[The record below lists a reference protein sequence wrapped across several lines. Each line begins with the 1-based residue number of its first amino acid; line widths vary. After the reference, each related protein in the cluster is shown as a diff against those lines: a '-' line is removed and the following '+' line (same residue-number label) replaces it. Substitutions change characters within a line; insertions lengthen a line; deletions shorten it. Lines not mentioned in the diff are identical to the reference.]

1 MKTIWLALA
10 IFVGIFNMNAA
21 SSISITSPSFQASG
35 DIPAKFTC
43 NGTNVSPEL
52 QISSVPNEAK
62 SLVLIVDDPDA
73 PRGLFTHW
81 IVWNI
86 DPKTTRMAENSAP
99 TAGVQGINDFGKRNY
114 GGPCPPSGTHRYFF
128 KIFALDTKLELKPGA
143 RRAELDAVM
152 RGPYLVAPVL
162 EHHRHCFRRV
172 LVIIHNEDTAM
183 RSGRSLPTL
192 QGETC

>member
-1 MKTIWLALA
+1 MKAIWFALA
-10 IFVGIFNMNAA
+10 IFVGILNMNGA
-21 SSISITSPSFQASG
+21 SSISITSPSFQAGG

-86 DPKTTRMAENSAP
+86 DPKTTRVAENGAP
-99 TAGVQGINDFGKRNY
+99 AVGVQGTNDFDKRNY

-128 KIFALDTKLELKPGA
+128 KIFALDTKLELKPSA
-143 RRAELDAVM
+143 RRAELDAAM
-152 RGPYLVAPVL
+152 RGHVL
-162 EHHRHCFRRV
+162 
-172 LVIIHNEDTAM
+172 A
-183 RSGRSLPTL
+183 
-192 QGETC
+192 QGELMGRYSHK

>member
-1 MKTIWLALA
+1 MKPIWFALA
-10 IFVGIFNMNAA
+10 IFFVGIFNMNAA
-21 SSISITSPSFQASG
+21 STISITSPAFQAGG

-52 QISSVPNEAK
+52 QISGVPNEAK

-86 DPKTTRMAENSAP
+86 DPKTTQMAENSAP
-99 TAGVQGINDFGKRNY
+99 AGAVQGTSDFGKRNY

-128 KIFALDTKLELKPGA
+128 KMFALDTKLDLKPSA
-143 RRAELDAVM
+143 RRAELDAAIH
-152 RGPYLVAPVL
+152 G
-162 EHHRHCFRRV
+162 RV
-172 LVIIHNEDTAM
+172 LA
-183 RSGRSLPTL
+183 
-192 QGETC
+192 QGELMARYSHK

>member
-1 MKTIWLALA
+1 MKPISFALA
-10 IFVGIFNMNAA
+10 IFIGVILNVNAA
-21 SSISITSPSFQASG
+21 SSISISSQAFQAGG

-52 QISSVPNEAK
+52 QISAIPNDTK

-86 DPKTTRMAENSAP
+86 DPKTTRVAENSAP
-99 TAGVQGINDFGKRNY
+99 AGGVQGTNDFGKRNY

-128 KIFALDTKLELKPGA
+128 KIFALDTKLELKPSA
-143 RRAELDAVM
+143 PRTELDAAI
-152 RGPYLVAPVL
+152 RGHVL
-162 EHHRHCFRRV
+162 
-172 LVIIHNEDTAM
+172 A
-183 RSGRSLPTL
+183 
-192 QGETC
+192 QGELMARYSHK

>member
-1 MKTIWLALA
+1 MKAIWFAFA

-21 SSISITSPSFQASG
+21 SSISITSPAFKAGG

-52 QISSVPNEAK
+52 QISGVPNEAK

-86 DPKTTRMAENSAP
+86 DPKTTRIAEKSAP
-99 TAGVQGINDFGKRNY
+99 AAAVPGTSDFVNRKY
-114 GGPCPPSGTHRYFF
+114 GGPCPPSGTHLSF
-128 KIFALDTKLELKPGA
+128 
-143 RRAELDAVM
+143 
-152 RGPYLVAPVL
+152 
-162 EHHRHCFRRV
+162 
-172 LVIIHNEDTAM
+172 
-183 RSGRSLPTL
+183 
-192 QGETC
+192 

>member
-1 MKTIWLALA
+1 MKTIWFALA

-35 DIPAKFTC
+35 GIPAKFTC

-143 RRAELDAVM
+143 RRAELDAAM
-152 RGPYLVAPVL
+152 RGHILA
-162 EHHRHCFRRV
+162 
-172 LVIIHNEDTAM
+172 
-183 RSGRSLPTL
+183 
-192 QGETC
+192 QGELMGRYSHK